1 MNLKKMIFMSI
12 LCISASI
19 TFFACSKDSFEDEN
33 FEMIERS
40 ANVQVKVNEQTLK
53 FKDEI
58 INLRKQQKTK
68 GVSNFS
74 NDQIQ
79 SMNKLCLEMLKSH
92 GFNES
97 EFKEFINDGDPRL
110 ILLGVMFAG
119 VVESDG
125 VVMPPRTKSGFENG
139 GGGSG
144 SGSGETCYG
153 IVTAAKCASRA
164 LVGAIGVNELQNM
177 FSAKC
182 LTKTM
187 AKTIFK
193 TALKKVPLVAAIVA
207 IDEFSTCMGWWN

>member
-1 MNLKKMIFMSI
+1 
-12 LCISASI
+12 
-19 TFFACSKDSFEDEN
+19 
-33 FEMIERS
+33 
-40 ANVQVKVNEQTLK
+40 
-53 FKDEI
+53 
-58 INLRKQQKTK
+58 
-68 GVSNFS
+68 
-74 NDQIQ
+74 
-79 SMNKLCLEMLKSH
+79 
-92 GFNES
+92 
-97 EFKEFINDGDPRL
+97 
-110 ILLGVMFAG
+110 MFAG

-139 GGGSG
+139 GG
-144 SGSGETCYG
+144 GSGETCYG